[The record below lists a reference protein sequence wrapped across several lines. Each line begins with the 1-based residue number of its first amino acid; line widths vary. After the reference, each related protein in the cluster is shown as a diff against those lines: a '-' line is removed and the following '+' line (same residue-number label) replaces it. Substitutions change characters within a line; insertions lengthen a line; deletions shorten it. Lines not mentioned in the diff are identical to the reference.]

1 MLAFNVQRIQ
11 LQRSCWAAAG
21 ERAFAVALLS
31 DRPSLV
37 IEVRLTIR
45 EVARQGNAQEVKLMT
60 TRQEWD
66 EYLRYVQ
73 GYKSLS
79 PLHEEKSSDPP
90 SKEVATPYDP
100 K

>member
-1 MLAFNVQRIQ
+1 
-11 LQRSCWAAAG
+11 
-21 ERAFAVALLS
+21 
-31 DRPSLV
+31 
-37 IEVRLTIR
+37 
-45 EVARQGNAQEVKLMT
+45 MT

-73 GYKSLS
+73 GDKSLS